1 MSPLLV
7 SDHRGDA
14 AEDAGVGRP
23 RLPEHVSTCLD
34 VSISLQP
41 PWPGQLNMK
50 CLQDV
55 DRSATAEGASVSV
68 TIIWTIHHENRE
80 TNIHPAGDRCT
91 TAALH
96 YNITVTMFWCPQCL
110 WGISIIIPAVSS
122 PAIWTILTLSR
133 DCGTGVA
140 GCGDRS
146 TSRWW
151 YEEHLLMLLM
161 LIMRSFR

>member
-14 AEDAGVGRP
+14 AEDAGMGRP
-23 RLPEHVSTCLD
+23 RLPEQVSTCLD

-96 YNITVTMFWCPQCL
+96 YNITVTSDSVLMSSVFMRHLHYNSGCI
-110 WGISIIIPAVSS
+110 ISRPSG
-122 PAIWTILTLSR
+122 LSWLYHK
-133 DCGTGVA
+133 TAALEWPGVVTEA
-140 GCGDRS
+140 LPDDDTRS
-146 TSRWW
+146 TCWCCW
-151 YEEHLLMLLM
+151 C
-161 LIMRSFR
+161 